1 MTNTGKTTHT
11 LGGSMG
17 SGNDIDRQERT
28 TASGINTEN
37 LLITDSDTQLL
48 LTGLGPDAMAERVFT
63 NTTTETAAADSDAL
77 ANRFD
82 ADAVQ
87 RELVVQVA
95 VSQDFSQNVQT
106 AKNELNKAI
115 DKLEAQ
121 YHKGQVSL
129 DDYLNKRESLE
140 NTADLLSAL
149 AAGLAAPTDRVSG
162 IVAASVS
169 PSVAQAIGQ
178 YVKAH
183 QGVDGAGEGSAA
195 HLLAHGLLAGAAITA
210 EAAAPLLAQYLYGKK
225 AKALTAD
232 EKSTLIAIT
241 GILGAGVGASSGSY
255 AGIVQGGQ
263 AASNAVEHN
272 QLSDLNGL
280 FGVNQWGPG
289 AASLVNFKVSEGAT
303 AEEITEA
310 LSDYITGVGYDSG
323 VTDGILIW
331 AGAPIVLAGII
342 QAPAVL
348 ANPAVLAFL
357 KGYGVAAG
365 MSIGESLVVSRFAKS
380 DYKVPNLASDLTVGA
395 SNNMATDFLKRTV
408 KPVSFILSKTNTKTA
423 ERFITTQGY
432 IQGYFLGA
440 GVSSMFGQ
448 YLGNKEHVIINF
460 SNTQRQEKKHD

>member
-1 MTNTGKTTHT
+1 M
-11 LGGSMG
+11 
-17 SGNDIDRQERT
+17 
-28 TASGINTEN
+28 
-37 LLITDSDTQLL
+37 
-48 LTGLGPDAMAERVFT
+48 
-63 NTTTETAAADSDAL
+63 
-77 ANRFD
+77 
-82 ADAVQ
+82 
-87 RELVVQVA
+87 LV
-95 VSQDFSQNVQT
+95 
-106 AKNELNKAI
+106 EYI
-115 DKLEAQ
+115 
-121 YHKGQVSL
+121 
-129 DDYLNKRESLE
+129 NKREQLE
-140 NTADLLSAL
+140 NTADLLSAI

-178 YVKAH
+178 YVKTH
-183 QGVDGAGEGSAA
+183 QGMGGEGSAA
-195 HLLAHGLLAGAAITA
+195 HLLAHGLLAGAVAAAGGNDMLIATGVAITA

-232 EKSTLIAIT
+232 EKSTLLAIT
-241 GILGAGVGASSGSY
+241 GLLGAGLGASSGSH

-280 FGVNQWGPG
+280 FGVNQWGPR

-310 LSDYITGVGYDSG
+310 LIDYITGVGYDSG

-331 AGAPIVLAGII
+331 ASAPIVLAGII
-342 QAPAVL
+342 QAPAVV

-460 SNTQRQEKKHD
+460 SNTQRQEKNHD

>member
-1 MTNTGKTTHT
+1 
-11 LGGSMG
+11 MG

-63 NTTTETAAADSDAL
+63 NTTTETAAADSGAL

-129 DDYLNKRESLE
+129 DEYINKREQLE
-140 NTADLLSAL
+140 NTADLLSAI

-162 IVAASVS
+162 MVAASVS

-178 YVKAH
+178 HVKTH
-183 QGVDGAGEGSAA
+183 QGMGGEGSAA
-195 HLLAHGLLAGAAITA
+195 HLLAHGLLAGAVAAAGGNDMLSAAGAAITA

-232 EKSTLIAIT
+232 EKSTLLAIT
-241 GILGAGVGASSGSY
+241 GLLGAGLGASSGSH

-280 FGVNQWGPG
+280 FGVNQWGPR

-303 AEEITEA
+303 AEEVTEA
-310 LSDYITGVGYDSG
+310 LIDYITGVGYDSG

-331 AGAPIVLAGII
+331 ASAPIVLAGII
-342 QAPAVL
+342 QAPAVV

-365 MSIGESLVVSRFAKS
+365 MSIAESVGLSFATKS
-380 DYKVPNLASDLTVGA
+380 DYKVSNLASDLTVGA

-440 GVSSMFGQ
+440 GVSSMFEQ

>member
-1 MTNTGKTTHT
+1 
-11 LGGSMG
+11 
-17 SGNDIDRQERT
+17 
-28 TASGINTEN
+28 
-37 LLITDSDTQLL
+37 
-48 LTGLGPDAMAERVFT
+48 
-63 NTTTETAAADSDAL
+63 
-77 ANRFD
+77 
-82 ADAVQ
+82 
-87 RELVVQVA
+87 
-95 VSQDFSQNVQT
+95 
-106 AKNELNKAI
+106 
-115 DKLEAQ
+115 
-121 YHKGQVSL
+121 
-129 DDYLNKRESLE
+129 
-140 NTADLLSAL
+140 
-149 AAGLAAPTDRVSG
+149 
-162 IVAASVS
+162 
-169 PSVAQAIGQ
+169 
-178 YVKAH
+178 
-183 QGVDGAGEGSAA
+183 
-195 HLLAHGLLAGAAITA
+195 
-210 EAAAPLLAQYLYGKK
+210 
-225 AKALTAD
+225 
-232 EKSTLIAIT
+232 
-241 GILGAGVGASSGSY
+241 GSY
-255 AGIVQGGQ
+255 AGIVQSGQ

-289 AASLVNFKVSEGAT
+289 AASLVNFKVSEGGT

-331 AGAPIVLAGII
+331 AGAPIVFAGIT
-342 QAPAVL
+342 QAPAVV

-380 DYKVPNLASDLTVGA
+380 DYKVSNLASDLTVGA